1 MTSLAA
7 ASSAAA
13 AQRRRSPQAP
23 LFQLRSSVCTSTSGG
38 GDELY
43 GVEPLSYYVKNLALN
58 WNAVAVLG
66 LLSLPLVLLSGGA
79 QGAFSVS
86 SSSSKSPSSSGIGWV
101 LLPLYLWLAVVVP
114 RPHKEERFLFPI
126 YPILCAGAALVVD
139 AAAGAGARCEVC
151 VPDAAGLPCPLSLLR
166 WSREKSCARA

>member
-1 MTSLAA
+1 MG
-7 ASSAAA
+7 
-13 AQRRRSPQAP
+13 
-23 LFQLRSSVCTSTSGG
+23 GG

-79 QGAFSVS
+79 QGTFSVS

-126 YPILCAGAALVVD
+126 YPFVDVAHTPALHRILYVPWLRGGAVAY
-139 AAAGAGARCEVC
+139 
-151 VPDAAGLPCPLSLLR
+151 
-166 WSREKSCARA
+166 KSYAIYERT